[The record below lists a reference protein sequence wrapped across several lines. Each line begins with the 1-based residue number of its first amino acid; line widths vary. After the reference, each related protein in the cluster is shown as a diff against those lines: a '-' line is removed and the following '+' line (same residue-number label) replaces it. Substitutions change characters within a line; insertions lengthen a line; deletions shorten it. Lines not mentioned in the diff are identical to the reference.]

1 MEMLGSC
8 LFGAVIPFTRLFTY
22 DVVIALTGK
31 FCFTAD
37 VTLVIT
43 KSSDE
48 EVLEDESI

>member
-1 MEMLGSC
+1 MLGSC
-8 LFGAVIPFTRLFTY
+8 LFGAVIPFTRLSY
-22 DVVIALTGK
+22 DVVIALTGN

-37 VTLVIT
+37 ITLVIT